1 MNKLDLAGRT
11 VAITGSTGGLG
22 SALADALRVRK
33 ANLVLLDL
41 DHDAVTAQAERL
53 GGERVAVAIQTDVR
67 DMQSL
72 EDAIR
77 QAVEH
82 FGRLDIVIAG
92 AGSAEGL
99 TTLELIDPRDWEQT
113 IDINLNGVWRT
124 FRAALPSVQAQ
135 RGHLLA
141 ISSMA
146 AFVHNPLNGPYPAS
160 KAGVWAMCDTFRLEL
175 RHQGVTVGS
184 VHPTLFKTPMV
195 DAVSANPAALRL
207 MNNFKGF
214 WRLAPVETVVDD
226 TIRGIER
233 RSAHVITPRSLWP
246 VALAPGLLGPLIA
259 RLGFR
264 GNAIEDATT
273 LATRAA
279 ATDQPSGSRT
289 GEPSA

>member
-1 MNKLDLAGRT
+1 MKKLDLAGRT

-53 GGERVAVAIQTDVR
+53 GGERVAVGIQADVR

-72 EDAIR
+72 EDAMR
-77 QAVEH
+77 RAVEH

-99 TTLELIDPRDWEQT
+99 TTLALIDPRDWEQT

-124 FRAALPSVQAQ
+124 FRAALPFVQAQ

-160 KAGVWAMCDTFRLEL
+160 KAGVWAMRDTFRLEL

-184 VHPTLFKTPMV
+184 VHPTFFQTPMV
-195 DAVSANPAALRL
+195 DAVSDNPAALRL

-214 WRLAPVETVVDD
+214 WRLAPIETVVDD

-273 LATRAA
+273 LATSAA
-279 ATDQPSGSRT
+279 ATDQPSGGRT
-289 GEPSA
+289 GDPSA

>member
-22 SALADALRVRK
+22 SALAAALRVRK

-41 DHDAVTAQAERL
+41 NHDAVTAQAERL
-53 GGERVAVAIQTDVR
+53 GGARVAIGIPADVR
-67 DMQSL
+67 DMQGL
-72 EDAIR
+72 EDAMR
-77 QAVEH
+77 RAVEH

-92 AGSAEGL
+92 AGIAEGL
-99 TTLELIDPRDWEQT
+99 TTLALIDPRDWEQT

-124 FRAALPSVQAQ
+124 FTAALPYVHAQ

-146 AFVHNPLNGPYPAS
+146 AFVHNPLSGPYPAS

-184 VHPTLFKTPMV
+184 VHPTFFQTPMV
-195 DAVSANPAALRL
+195 DAVLANPAALRV
-207 MNNFKGF
+207 MSNFTGF
-214 WRLAPVETVVDD
+214 WRLASIETVVDD

-233 RSAHVITPRSLWP
+233 RSAHIITPRSLRP

-259 RLGFR
+259 RFGFR
-264 GNAIEDATT
+264 GNAIADATT
-273 LATRAA
+273 LATSAA

-289 GEPSA
+289 RDPRA

>member
-1 MNKLDLAGRT
+1 MKKLDLAGRT

-22 SALADALRVRK
+22 SALADALRGRK

-53 GGERVAVAIQTDVR
+53 GSQRVAVGIQADVR

-72 EDAIR
+72 EDAMR

-92 AGSAEGL
+92 AGIAEGL
-99 TTLELIDPRDWEQT
+99 TTLALIDPRDWEQT

-124 FRAALPSVQAQ
+124 FRAALPYVQAQ

-184 VHPTLFKTPMV
+184 VHPTFFQTPMI
-195 DAVSANPAALRL
+195 DAVADNPAALRL
-207 MNNFKGF
+207 MSNFKGF
-214 WRLAPVETVVDD
+214 WRLAPIETVVDD

-233 RSAHVITPRSLWP
+233 RSAHVITPRSLRP

-264 GNAIEDATT
+264 GNAIDDATT
-273 LATRAA
+273 LATSAA

-289 GEPSA
+289 RDPRT